1 MAIVYILQ
9 QPYPMII
16 KSKYYHILLTFSTQF
31 LLKVYLEK
39 VNMRGRNPADRIFLK
54 KVFRI
59 QIMYIIQWSFEN

>member
-39 VNMRGRNPADRIFLK
+39 V
-54 KVFRI
+54 KVTAEFFFKSI
-59 QIMYIIQWSFEN
+59 